1 MGFKDIDLGYKGRES
16 VKKDIVTNIMLDVL
30 FGSSSVFYN
39 KLYDEG
45 IIDASFG
52 SYYTGKETYGHSLVF
67 GQSSNPKKFMIE

>member
-1 MGFKDIDLGYKGRES
+1 
-16 VKKDIVTNIMLDVL
+16 MLDVL

-67 GQSSNPKKFMIE
+67 GQSSNPKKKFMIE